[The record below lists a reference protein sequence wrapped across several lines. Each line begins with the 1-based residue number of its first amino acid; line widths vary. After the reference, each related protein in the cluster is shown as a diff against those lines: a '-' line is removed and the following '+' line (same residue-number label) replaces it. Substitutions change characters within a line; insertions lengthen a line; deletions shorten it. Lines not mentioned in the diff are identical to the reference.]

1 MPGTT
6 STALPSFSHD
16 QHHETDAAKRKG
28 GVSIGVELRLLLGGG
43 TAVLRMGGYEFTRHL
58 FDSDNIATLV
68 EANTLLSAI
77 LVLVYLIGNILSEF
91 HDSHVTLTAPVD
103 I

>member
-1 MPGTT
+1 MRPNG
-6 STALPSFSHD
+6 
-16 QHHETDAAKRKG
+16 KG
-28 GVSIGVELRLLLGGG
+28 GVSIGVGLRLWLGGG
-43 TAVLRMGGYEFTRHL
+43 TAVLRMEGYEFTRHL

-68 EANTLLSAI
+68 EASTLQSAI

-91 HDSHVTLTAPVD
+91 CDSHVTPTSPVD